1 MRTPRSLRVARR
13 SARTAF
19 ACLAA
24 IGESRLGGAPTR
36 AARAARM
43 QRLMAEV
50 VEIHGLRIAVEGAL
64 PTGACVLVANHV
76 GYLDPLVIG
85 AHVPCTMLAKREI
98 AAWPVIGGA
107 GAKLGVLYVDRGD
120 TMSRAAA
127 ALGAL
132 RALREGVAV
141 LNFPEGTTT
150 DGGRL
155 LPFASGIFGV
165 ARLAQVP
172 VVPIALRMGSPGLSW
187 TGGETFLPHYA
198 RTAARASLSAVV
210 RVGAAIP
217 SERFATATALAAAAR
232 RAVAALLDPQELP
245 HEPRERAVV
254 SPSRPDPV
262 LPLAERV
269 LRFA

>member
-1 MRTPRSLRVARR
+1 MRAPRSLRVAQR

-24 IGESRLGGAPTR
+24 IGESRLGGPATRVSR
-36 AARAARM
+36 AARL

-50 VEIHGLRIAVEGAL
+50 VEIHGVRIGVLGAL
-64 PTGACVLVANHV
+64 PTEPCVLVANHV
-76 GYLDPLVIG
+76 GYLDPIVIG
-85 AHVPCTMLAKREI
+85 AQVPCTMLAKREI
-98 AAWPVIGGA
+98 ASWPVIGGA
-107 GAKLGVLYVDRGD
+107 GTKLGIQYVDRAS

-132 RALREGVAV
+132 RALRDGVSV

-150 DGGRL
+150 DGSRL

-165 ARLAQVP
+165 ARLAGVP
-172 VVPIALRMGSPGLSW
+172 VVPLALRLGSTALTW

-198 RTAARASLSAVV
+198 RTAARPSMSAVI
-210 RVGAAIP
+210 RVGQAIAP
-217 SERFATATALAAAAR
+217 ERFATASALAVAAR
-232 RAVAALLDPQELP
+232 RAVAALLEPEELA

-254 SPSRPDPV
+254 SPARPDAI